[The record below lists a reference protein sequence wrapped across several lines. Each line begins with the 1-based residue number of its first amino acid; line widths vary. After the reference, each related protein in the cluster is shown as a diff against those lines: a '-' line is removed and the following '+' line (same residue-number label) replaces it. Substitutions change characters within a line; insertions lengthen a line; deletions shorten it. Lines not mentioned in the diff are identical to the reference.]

1 MHLIYAHTTSGC
13 DVFHALTKVLP
24 MSSFISIDKEER
36 VTTVDEASAMRTF
49 RGVDALTVPDYQE
62 TVSITWTGSAGQ
74 TCRTL
79 MTWSSRS
86 AIGTCRLK
94 NIICNE
100 IISRGQFCS
109 RIFLE
114 TVGGCS
120 IVTTTCH

>member
-13 DVFHALTKVLP
+13 GVCHALTKVLP
-24 MSSFISIDKEER
+24 MSSFISIDEEER
-36 VTTVDEASAMRTF
+36 VTTVDEASAVRTF
-49 RGVDALTVPDYQE
+49 GGMDALTVPDYQE
-62 TVSITWTGSAGQ
+62 TVGITRTGSAGQ

-86 AIGTCRLK
+86 AIGTCRVK

-100 IISRGQFCS
+100 TISCGQFCS

-114 TVGGCS
+114 SVGGCS
-120 IVTTTCH
+120 TVTTTCH